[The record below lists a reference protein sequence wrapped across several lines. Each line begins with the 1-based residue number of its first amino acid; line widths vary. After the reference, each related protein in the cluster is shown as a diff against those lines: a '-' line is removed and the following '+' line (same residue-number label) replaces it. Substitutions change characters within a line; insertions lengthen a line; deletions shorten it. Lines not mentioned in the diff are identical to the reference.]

1 MGKEG
6 TMCVLQIVLKT
17 KYEWNNEIKRSK
29 VHLPK
34 ERCTKKIQ
42 KII

>member
-6 TMCVLQIVLKT
+6 TMYVLQIGLKT
-17 KYEWNNEIKRSK
+17 KYEWNNDTKHSE
-29 VHLPK
+29 VHMPK
-34 ERCTKKIQ
+34 EGCTKKIQ